1 MVMSADR
8 GNAALRALG
17 AGLKGAAGGVQ
28 NIQKQRQEQALMALK
43 GRQVE
48 AAESKAR
55 PDIEQNM
62 GWVNE
67 GKDPMEIQRRMNQL
81 LAVTSAKSP
90 YITDVPTVSTGP
102 GAPTKR
108 RVPGGGG
115 AGRRESVDER
125 YDKLDKVAQT
135 KQGVLSMSQQDRN
148 WLVMQ
153 RKSRT
158 AKGARDQEAID
169 KAEAFK

>member
-28 NIQKQRQEQALMALK
+28 NIQKQRQETALMALK
-43 GRQVE
+43 DRQVE
-48 AAESKAR
+48 AAELKAR

-67 GKDPMEIQRRMNQL
+67 GKDPMEVQRRMNQL

-90 YITDVPTVSTGP
+90 YLTEVPTVGTGT
-102 GAPTKR
+102 PTKR
-108 RVPGGGG
+108 RVPGGGSG
-115 AGRRESVDER
+115 SKPSLKERVVAARGRV
-125 YDKLDKVAQT
+125 QT
-135 KQGVLSMSQQDRN
+135 ALN
-148 WLVMQ
+148 
-153 RKSRT
+153 
-158 AKGARDQEAID
+158 KGAAPSSADLELVSSNDANIS
-169 KAEAFK
+169 AEAKARKGTATAIPGISQ